1 VLAEA
6 VLISIYFHND
16 ARTTTFEI
24 DDVAGE
30 W

>member
-6 VLISIYFHND
+6 VLISIYFHD
-16 ARTTTFEI
+16 DTGATAFEI
-24 DDVAGE
+24 DDVAGN